1 MARNTKPRSSGTPLT
16 ARLHSLAG
24 FRSFG
29 STPQRTWPDRL
40 PFTFVV
46 RLRRRCSVYMQSE
59 QLWPATSQPTRSV
72 PNYRRATSHQRPEK
86 RHRDRERSVFSFA
99 GDEYV
104 TARWRRQYRT
114 FSEADGL
121 DLKTVF
127 GETPIRHRNRSL
139 LHCNCVPTLRVLVRA
154 AFVNR
159 VVTLWLRW
167 HQHDVGAV
175 RATLEVRAR
184 RINLIL
190 CAAVLP
196 NQAPE
201 VSNAM

>member
-1 MARNTKPRSSGTPLT
+1 MLAPQERGFVARNTKPRSSGTPLT

-24 FRSFG
+24 FRSFD

-86 RHRDRERSVFSFA
+86 RHRDREKSVFSFA

-104 TARWRRQYRT
+104 TARRRRQYRT

-121 DLKTVF
+121 DFKTAQRNAIGSGAIKECSSS
-127 GETPIRHRNRSL
+127 GEEKKSARSEQL
-139 LHCNCVPTLRVLVRA
+139 LQP
-154 AFVNR
+154 
-159 VVTLWLRW
+159 
-167 HQHDVGAV
+167 GALTTS
-175 RATLEVRAR
+175 R
-184 RINLIL
+184 
-190 CAAVLP
+190 
-196 NQAPE
+196 
-201 VSNAM
+201 S